1 MSAEQVTG
9 SSERLCLD
17 LGRVQS
23 QRCYI
28 GVELERRGRS
38 VVVKAVVEGS
48 GGRMNCALV
57 LFSVS

>member
-23 QRCYI
+23 QRCSI